1 MMRST
6 LTRWALAAALL
17 ILPLLA
23 WSAPAEAQNIKG
35 FTVTKCGT
43 PPNGFNPNG
52 NGYAAGA
59 WYPYLL
65 DLNGNLCITLTGAAP
80 YIPTQLPLDVAT
92 VTTGGTAVVAIAAGH
107 RTAGGVISNPITAT
121 INLCVNEF
129 TTASGTLTG
138 AQSGQ
143 LFCLVPGQS
152 YSLQP
157 SALGVS
163 VISSDSAHPFFG
175 YGLQ

>member
-80 YIPTQLPLDVAT
+80 YIPTQVPLDVAT
-92 VTTGGTAVVAIAAGH
+92 VTTGTPATVLSVNH
-107 RTAGGVISNPITAT
+107 RTAGGFLITSNAAGMCISENGTAGTAT
-121 INLCVNEF
+121 ASIAGVATVCVAANQPY
-129 TTASGTLTG
+129 T
-138 AQSGQ
+138 
-143 LFCLVPGQS
+143 LVP
-152 YSLQP
+152 
-157 SALGVS
+157 SANAVS
-163 VISSDSAHPFFG
+163 VTSTGTGVAISGF
-175 YGLQ
+175 GLQ